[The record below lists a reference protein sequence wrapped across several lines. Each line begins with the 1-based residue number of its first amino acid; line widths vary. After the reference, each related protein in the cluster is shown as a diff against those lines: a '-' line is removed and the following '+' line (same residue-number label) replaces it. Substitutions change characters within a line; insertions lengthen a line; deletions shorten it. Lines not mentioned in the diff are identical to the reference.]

1 MFNLKSVK
9 RNYKLLKIYTVNIK
23 SDSIGVC
30 GVKTKTAASTN
41 GDLYYH
47 TLPFTALLFQKYVNE
62 NVSLF
67 NFNIFLERN
76 FNENTIKR
84 FDCRPKG

>member
-30 GVKTKTAASTN
+30 GVKTKTTVSTN
-41 GDLYYH
+41 GNLYNR
-47 TLPFTALLFQKYVNE
+47 TFPFTALQIENYEYE

-67 NFNIFLERN
+67 NFNIFFRKE
-76 FNENTIKR
+76 F
-84 FDCRPKG
+84 